1 MKLMLSVKRFQ
12 LLKPGKN
19 GEGVNNLL
27 ATSVTE
33 EKAQNKL
40 RTTSTYAGGL
50 LASPIAVLSARETN
64 GKKWGPQIS
73 QPFIT

>member
-1 MKLMLSVKRFQ
+1 MKLMLSVKSFQ

-19 GEGVNNLL
+19 GEGVNKLL
-27 ATSVTE
+27 ATSVND
-33 EKAQNKL
+33 EKSQKKL
-40 RTTSTYAGGL
+40 RTTNIYAGGL
-50 LASPIAVLSARETN
+50 LASPIAVLNARETN